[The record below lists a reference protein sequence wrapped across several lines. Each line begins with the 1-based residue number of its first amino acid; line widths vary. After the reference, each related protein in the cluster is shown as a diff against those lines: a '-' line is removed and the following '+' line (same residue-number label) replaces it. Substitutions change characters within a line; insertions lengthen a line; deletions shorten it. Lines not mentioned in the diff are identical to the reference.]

1 LSSLCFLAVASPA
14 FPVMKC
20 TPPAMIPSRS
30 GFTFGH
36 MGGIISVSPLAA
48 ALMPAMDLYLRKVV
62 HLGPATTTAR
72 SSRTMASR
80 SRSARSGF
88 STVRQLAPD
97 MRGASRA
104 LTTRLN
110 EASPDETQ
118 RLPIGALGPPQQPAG
133 RSDCLAKRTHLHS
146 TLGETVLQAARR
158 DPETK
163 TFYSRRRSTR

>member
-1 LSSLCFLAVASPA
+1 LSSLCFLGVASPA

-72 SSRTMASR
+72 SSRTMVSR

-88 STVRQLAPD
+88 STVRQLAPG
-97 MRGASRA
+97 MRGASPSVS
-104 LTTRLN
+104 RLAAGSTFA
-110 EASPDETQ
+110 ESGE
-118 RLPIGALGPPQQPAG
+118 PAG
-133 RSDCLAKRTHLHS
+133 AGLVGGLRGVRPA
-146 TLGETVLQAARR
+146 
-158 DPETK
+158 PENESGR
-163 TFYSRRRSTR
+163 SRRRQELSLLPALESSFC

>member
-1 LSSLCFLAVASPA
+1 LSSLCLLGVASPA

-62 HLGPATTTAR
+62 HLGRRQLPRAPQGRWPRGRGRPDRDSARCANSRRVCEVHPERSPLDRTKLLQTKRKGSQQALSAHR
-72 SSRTMASR
+72 SS
-80 SRSARSGF
+80 
-88 STVRQLAPD
+88 
-97 MRGASRA
+97 
-104 LTTRLN
+104 
-110 EASPDETQ
+110 
-118 RLPIGALGPPQQPAG
+118 LPVA
-133 RSDCLAKRTHLHS
+133 SDCLANWTHFHS